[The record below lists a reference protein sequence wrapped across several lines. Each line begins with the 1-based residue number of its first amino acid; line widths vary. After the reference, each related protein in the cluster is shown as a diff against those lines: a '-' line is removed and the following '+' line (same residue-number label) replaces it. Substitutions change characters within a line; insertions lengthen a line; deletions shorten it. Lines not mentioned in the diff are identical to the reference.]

1 MAEDP
6 RPGLR
11 CRTVSAPD
19 DRATSASLL
28 GRAFEILGVF
38 TQSRRSMTLS
48 ELARGSG
55 LPKSTTHRL
64 LAMLQEVG
72 AVERID
78 DRYQVG
84 LRLFSVGI
92 CSAEVELRDAAL
104 PFLERIHRATRQ
116 TVNLAVLRGHDV
128 VYLAKTTGGA
138 TPTPASVGGRLPAHA
153 TAVGKALLAHTPV
166 DPDGSRSHP
175 LVPRTPATIVRPDDL
190 HACLEGVRLRGHAID
205 REEAAKGLACIG
217 VPVLVGGEAI
227 AAISV
232 AFPSGYGSG
241 EQLVSPLREASAAIG
256 RSLGA
261 RYASA

>member
-1 MAEDP
+1 MAGDP
-6 RPGLR
+6 RPGLE
-11 CRTVSAPD
+11 CRSVSAPD
-19 DRATSASLL
+19 DRAATASLL

-84 LRLFSVGI
+84 LRLFSVGL
-92 CSAEVELRDAAL
+92 CSAELELRDAAL

-116 TVNLAVLRGHDV
+116 TVNLAVLRGNDV
-128 VYLAKTTGGA
+128 VYLAKMTGGA
-138 TPTPASVGGRLPAHA
+138 TSTPASVGGRLPAHA
-153 TAVGKALLAHTPV
+153 TAVGKALLAHTPIG
-166 DPDGSRSHP
+166 PAPSRSP
-175 LVPRTPATIVRPDDL
+175 VLVPRTPSTIVRPDDL
-190 HACLEGVRLRGHAID
+190 HTCLERVRISGYALD
-205 REEAAKGLACIG
+205 REESAKGLACVG
-217 VPVLVGGEAI
+217 VPVLVGDDAV

-232 AFPSGYGSG
+232 AFPSGYGTG

-261 RYASA
+261 RYVSV